1 MHIAAEKGYFDIC
14 KLLCE
19 YYNAEIDITNVSKKA
34 CTPLHQATKH
44 LRVEPIKVL
53 VKNNANYML
62 KDVDGK
68 TCLDYAKD
76 MENDELI
83 QLLQQVEQIP
93 RIVGIY
99 PTELGLINATMQN
112 HDVAVEILI
121 FAPGIDVNTVDN
133 DGRTALMHASEKGFS
148 DITSILCNNKA
159 DVNFKEKWDG
169 NTALHYAYV

>member
-1 MHIAAEKGYFDIC
+1 
-14 KLLCE
+14 
-19 YYNAEIDITNVSKKA
+19 
-34 CTPLHQATKH
+34 
-44 LRVEPIKVL
+44 
-53 VKNNANYML
+53 
-62 KDVDGK
+62 
-68 TCLDYAKD
+68 

-121 FAPGIDVNTVDN
+121 FAPGIGVNTVDN